1 MKRIAYGLATLA
13 LCVLGVH
20 AYALFSVSDQGDWPT
35 RWPKQME
42 PLREQ
47 SATYIGPMFEQQ
59 QHVIPF
65 DDRAAFEA
73 AWPHILKVKTPGAPI
88 ILRRGPHTS
97 AGSLEAGVRIHCP
110 PAGTDRNA
118 FPEAPT
124 RSEKVWERWAWT
136 NFIELI
142 VDGEVVDLNH
152 VPLPADTPIVDLRFD
167 LESEATPKAES
178 QAPPTDPPPPAT
190 TR

>member
-73 AWPHILKVKTPGAPI
+73 AWPHILKVKTPGGAHYPAARPPY
-88 ILRRGPHTS
+88 LGGQPRSGRQDPLPSRG
-97 AGSLEAGVRIHCP
+97 
-110 PAGTDRNA
+110 N
-118 FPEAPT
+118 
-124 RSEKVWERWAWT
+124 RSERLPRSANPFRGGVGT
-136 NFIELI
+136 VG
-142 VDGEVVDLNH
+142 VDQLH
-152 VPLPADTPIVDLRFD
+152 
-167 LESEATPKAES
+167 
-178 QAPPTDPPPPAT
+178 
-190 TR
+190 